1 MYMQVID
8 IHAHIYRKVAGITK
22 GQPMASTSLGR
33 VTVGNRQVQFLPPS
47 FEDSSSKTET
57 LIAYMDW
64 CGVDKALLMP
74 NPYYGYHNAYIKESV
89 EKYPQRLRGVALVDF
104 LQGKDAAR
112 ELADIYDEGVL
123 FGFKIETDSTFQ
135 CASHKRMCDEEFKD
149 IWDCCNQYRQ
159 PVFLHMFRDC
169 DVEDLTVLADLY
181 PQITFVICHM
191 GADACF
197 RPWVK
202 KENFDHVLD
211 LVKNHENMYIDTSS
225 VPTFFGAEEYPFPSS
240 IAVIEKAYAVVGPE
254 KIMWASDY
262 PGMLNHA
269 TFKELINLVVTGCK
283 NIPDNHKELIMG
295 KNAQRLFFK

>member
-1 MYMQVID
+1 MQIID
-8 IHAHIYRKVAGITK
+8 IHAHIYQRVAGITQ

-33 VTVGNRQVQFLPPS
+33 VTIGNREVQFLPPS
-47 FEDSSSKTET
+47 FDQTSSKAET

-74 NPYYGYHNAYIKESV
+74 NPYYGYHNAYFEESA
-89 EKYPQRLRGVALVDF
+89 KQYPGRLKGIALVDF
-104 LQGKDAAR
+104 LKGKTAAD
-112 ELADIYDEGVL
+112 ELSGIYGKGVL
-123 FGFKIETDSTFQ
+123 SGFKIETYSTFQ
-135 CASHKRMCDEEFKD
+135 CAPHKRMADQEFSA

-169 DVEDLTVLADLY
+169 DVEDFASLLDNY
-181 PQITFVICHM
+181 PHITFVVCHM

-202 KENFDHVLD
+202 KENFNHVLE
-211 LVKNHENMYIDTSS
+211 LVRTHPNAYIDTST
-225 VPTFFGAEEYPFPSS
+225 VPTYFTEEYPFPSS
-240 IAVIEKAYAVVGPE
+240 VAIIEKAYEALGPE

-269 TFKELINLVVTGCK
+269 TFQELINLVATGCK
-283 NIPDNHKELIMG
+283 KIPEHHKELIMG
-295 KNAQRLFFK
+295 KNAQWLFF